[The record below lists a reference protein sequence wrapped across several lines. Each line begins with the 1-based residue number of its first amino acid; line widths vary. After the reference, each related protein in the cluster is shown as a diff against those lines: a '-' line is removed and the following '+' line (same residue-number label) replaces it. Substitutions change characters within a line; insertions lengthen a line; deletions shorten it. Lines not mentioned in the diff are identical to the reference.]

1 MKKTGIRKST
11 KKLGKP
17 GYSKK
22 SGLPAGSLVHVGQV
36 KTEGT
41 QLDLIE
47 YSPAN
52 LAERKNLSLKEA
64 KEYFIAPRM
73 KWLRVTGLQNT
84 EIIGELG
91 KEFGLHPLLL
101 EDILNTSQRPK
112 LEIMEDHVFFTMKT
126 LGFSSEKGVVSD
138 QVSLV
143 LRENLLITFHES
155 DLDIFLPL
163 YERMNIETSRIRNN
177 GVDFLFYA
185 LIDIIVDHY
194 FIVVEAIADMIDAV
208 EDRISSEP
216 DEDILDAIQQIRK
229 ELLFLK
235 KTVFPIREG
244 LNTLIR
250 NEIQLIDPK
259 QLKYLR
265 DVYDHLMHIYETIE
279 TYREL
284 NTGLKEVYLSALSN
298 KMNQVMKTLTIIA
311 TIFIPLTF
319 IVGIY
324 GMNFRFFPE
333 LNWKYAYPSVWLVM
347 LVIVAYMLFRFRK
360 KKWL

>member
-1 MKKTGIRKST
+1 MKNTKIRKST

-41 QLDLIE
+41 YIDLIE
-47 YSPAN
+47 YSPTN
-52 LAERKNLSLKEA
+52 IAEKKNLSLKEA
-64 KEYFIAPRM
+64 QEYLDAPGM

-91 KEFGLHPLLL
+91 KEYGLHPLLL

-126 LGFSSEKGVVSD
+126 LGFSADKGVVSD
-138 QVSLV
+138 QISFV
-143 LRENLLITFHES
+143 LRENLLMSFHES

-163 YERMNIETSRIRNN
+163 YDRMNIETSRIRNN

-185 LIDIIVDHY
+185 LIDIIVDNY
-194 FIVVEAIADMIDAV
+194 FSVVEAIADMIDTV

-216 DEDILDAIQQIRK
+216 DENVLDAIQQIRK

-250 NEIQLIDPK
+250 NDIPLIDPK
-259 QLKYLR
+259 QVKYLR

-324 GMNFRFFPE
+324 GMNFRVFPE
-333 LNWKYAYPSVWLVM
+333 LNWKYGYLFVWLVM
-347 LVIVAYMLFRFRK
+347 LAIVAYMLFRFKK

>member
-1 MKKTGIRKST
+1 MKNSKIRKST

-36 KTEGT
+36 KTEET
-41 QLDLIE
+41 RIDVIE
-47 YSPAN
+47 YSPKSI
-52 LAERKNLSLKEA
+52 AEKNNLSLKEA
-64 KEYFIAPRM
+64 KEYFDVPANI
-73 KWLRVTGLQNT
+73 WLRVTGLQNT
-84 EIIGELG
+84 EIVGELG
-91 KEFGLHPLLL
+91 KAFGLHPLLL
-101 EDILNTSQRPK
+101 EDTLNTSQRPK
-112 LEIMEDHVFFTMKT
+112 VEIMEDHVFFTMKT
-126 LGFSSEKGVVSD
+126 LGYTVENGVVSD
-138 QVSLV
+138 QVSFV
-143 LRENLLITFHES
+143 LRKNTLVSFHES
-155 DLDIFLPL
+155 DLDIFVPL
-163 YERMNIETSRIRNN
+163 YERMNLETSRIRNN
-177 GVDFLFYA
+177 GVDYLFYA
-185 LIDIIVDHY
+185 LIDIIVDNY
-194 FIVVEAIADMIDAV
+194 FIVTEAIAEMIDSV
-208 EDRISSEP
+208 EDRIFSEP
-216 DEDILDAIQQIRK
+216 DENILDAIQQIRK

-250 NEIQLIDPK
+250 NEIPLIDP
-259 QLKYLR
+259 QQVKYLR

-324 GMNFRFFPE
+324 GMNFKYLPE
-333 LNWKYAYPSVWLVM
+333 LNWKYGYLFVWLVM
-347 LVIVAYMLFRFRK
+347 LAITAYMLFRFKK